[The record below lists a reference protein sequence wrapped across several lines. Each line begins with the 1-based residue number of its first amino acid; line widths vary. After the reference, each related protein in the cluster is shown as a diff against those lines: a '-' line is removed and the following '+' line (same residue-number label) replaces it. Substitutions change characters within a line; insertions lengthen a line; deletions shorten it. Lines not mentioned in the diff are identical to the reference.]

1 MLSLKYLVL
10 VAVFSI
16 TLFISTVDAEASSNP
31 DLFVS
36 AENSQFDNNFSGSMV
51 IEVVVTDQNL
61 RDIDEGKGEPD
72 VTINGKSLRMVQ
84 ATDGNWYAYFAH
96 VDKAQEAD
104 STVGLSGEGLDFGV
118 FCSRDTPSLVFG
130 IDLSETDGFSVPR
143 FASGSTD
150 GNAAFR
156 QCTDSMAGS
165 NLNNVVRNAKSI
177 NSNSNVPTG
186 QIGLDPAAWPLIQ
199 LYSFDDVVIR
209 YNPGGQT
216 QQVLLEY
223 DEMQNISFSID
234 RDSYPN
240 NAEVFLILNDF
251 QLNQDPTDEDSWTF
265 AVDTIPSTF
274 YQAFDNSGKD
284 AANGNSGLVNLIPN
298 LSNLGFENNGKLS
311 LDIGSIMKLKTNSD
325 QPDTSVNAGGSSNVY
340 SEIITLVEQ
349 GPNSGLFESYDS
361 SDQSVIGISSDAP
374 RGQTG
379 QITYDKKSISV
390 LTGFSTASVSLNN
403 ERVLTVG
410 NNESL
415 RPGTEYSVSL
425 IDSDQNLNTGAR
437 DHLDVF
443 RATAIIPSI
452 LIGHPVTLENTQNVL
467 FHATSPDGF
476 GDYVNSFVPDSNSDI
491 LIIDTSTTKNDS
503 FEMISV
509 NLGISTSSL
518 SSVLLDVSEL
528 NTHGTNW
535 INYDLRSF
543 ENDFGISD
551 FKDTSFVLS
560 FGALGASPITI
571 VDAGDIIS
579 SQGFVQIDNSD
590 VVDIL
595 AENGIVFLLVNFD
608 SSDDDV
614 GMLNISNEKN
624 KQPIVFDFFSFGLQN
639 DQSINNA
646 IYRFELEETRDNSS
660 IFEGTFEYAVTNQL
674 NMLDPDFIQTLQP
687 IDDEIKIIVTNRLTD
702 DDGITISY
710 SDLDGVGVST
720 ITSTKSDANTNSGI
734 VSTSSPSYRF
744 GQPVTLTLKD
754 PDLNLN
760 GDTVEIY
767 SVINDPNSPY
777 VDTVG
782 KDGQIL
788 LEIKLKDIRYKRCMV
803 DGVEHGGLGATGF
816 TLVETGPST
825 GIFEGVFKM
834 PSKIC
839 NKFGTGLIS
848 TAGGSLD
855 AKYHDSRDSFGNS
868 NIYSL
873 LKNKSVSPTNNPPR
887 LTSYDVIK
895 PHLGKIEEII
905 LSGSIDDHRR
915 GVPLSVVITIPDG
928 KSQNFNANISNNG
941 GYRSI
946 ISINQNSLV
955 GIYHIELSHNDSYVR
970 TISFEVSDPKLPDW
984 IKNNAKHW
992 SSDTVSDSKFID
1004 GINYLAD
1011 EGFLTKSGE
1020 SLSISERK
1028 LPDWIKNNAKWWAN
1042 NQISDEDFVKSI
1054 QYLIKKDIIRI

>member
-1 MLSLKYLVL
+1 MIALV
-10 VAVFSI
+10 
-16 TLFISTVDAEASSNP
+16 STADAEASNNP

-36 AENSQFDNNFSGSMV
+36 AENSQFSNHFSGSMV
-51 IEVVVTDQNL
+51 VEVVITDQNL
-61 RDIDEGKGEPD
+61 RDTDEGKGEPD

-96 VDKAQEAD
+96 VDKAQKAD
-104 STVGLSGEGLDFGV
+104 STVGLSGAGLDFGV
-118 FCSRDTPSLVFG
+118 FCSKDTPLSVFG

-143 FASGSTD
+143 YASGSTN
-150 GNAAFR
+150 GNSSLK
-156 QCTDSMAGS
+156 QCTDSPIGS

-177 NSNSNVPTG
+177 NSNPNVPSG
-186 QIGLDPAAWPLIQ
+186 QIGLDSEAWPLIQ

-216 QQVLLEY
+216 QQVSLEY
-223 DEMQNISFSID
+223 DEIQNISFSID

-240 NAEVFLILNDF
+240 NAEVFLSLSDF

-265 AVDTIPSTF
+265 AVGTVPSTF

-284 AANGNSGLVNLIPN
+284 AANGNLGLVNLIPN
-298 LSNLGFENNGKLS
+298 LSNLGFKNNGKLS
-311 LDIGSIMKLKTNSD
+311 LDLGSVMILKTNSD
-325 QPDTSVNAGGSSNVY
+325 QPTISVDADGSSNTY
-340 SEIITLVEQ
+340 SEIVTLVEQ

-361 SDQSVIGISSDAP
+361 SDQSVIGISNDAP

-379 QITYDKKSISV
+379 QITYNKKSTSV
-390 LTGFSTASVSLNN
+390 LTGFSTASVSLNK

-410 NNESL
+410 NDKFL
-415 RPGTEYSVSL
+415 RPGTEYDVSL
-425 IDSDQNLNTGAR
+425 IDPDQNLNTGNR

-443 RATAIIPSI
+443 RTTAIIPSI
-452 LIGHPVTLENTQNVL
+452 SIGTPVTLEGAHNVL
-467 FHATSPDGF
+467 FHTTPDGP
-476 GDYVNSFVPDSNSDI
+476 GEIANSFVPDSNSDR
-491 LIIDTSTTKNDS
+491 LIIDTSTVTNDS
-503 FEMISV
+503 FKMISV

-518 SSVLLDVSEL
+518 SSVLLDISEL

-551 FKDTSFVLS
+551 FSDTSFALS
-560 FGALGASPITI
+560 FGTLGTSSITI
-571 VDAGDIIS
+571 SDVGDITS
-579 SQGFVQIDNSD
+579 SQGFIQIDDSD

-595 AENGIVFLLVNFD
+595 AETGIVFLLINFD
-608 SSDDDV
+608 SSDDDDDDDDV

-624 KQPIVFDFFSFGLQN
+624 KQPIVFDFFSFGLRN
-639 DQSINNA
+639 DQSINNS
-646 IYRFELEETRDNSS
+646 IYRFELEETHDDSS
-660 IFEGTFEYAVTNQL
+660 VFEGTFEYVVTNQL
-674 NMLDPDFIQTLQP
+674 NILDSDFIQTLQP
-687 IDDEIKIIVTNRLTD
+687 IGDEIKIIVMNRLTD

-720 ITSTKSDANTNSGI
+720 ITSTKSDINTNSGV
-734 VSTSSPSYRF
+734 VSTSSTSYRF

-760 GDTVEIY
+760 SDTVEIY

-788 LEIKLKDIRYKRCMV
+788 LEVKLKDIRYKRCTV

-816 TLVETGPST
+816 TLVETGSST

-839 NKFGTGLIS
+839 NKSGTALIS

-855 AKYHDSRDSFGNS
+855 AKYHDSRDGSDNS

-873 LKNKSVSPTNNPPR
+873 LKNKTTSTSNIPPR

-905 LSGSIDDHRR
+905 LSGSVDNHRR
-915 GVPLSVVITIPDG
+915 GIPLTIIVITPDG
-928 KSQNFNANISNNG
+928 KSQNFGATISNNG

-946 ISINQNSLV
+946 ISINQNSMV
-955 GIYHIELSHNDSYVR
+955 GIYNVELSHNDLRVGA
-970 TISFEVSDPKLPDW
+970 TSFEVSDPKLPDW
-984 IKNNAKHW
+984 IKNNAKYW
-992 SSDTVSDSKFID
+992 SSDTLSNSKFID
-1004 GINYLAD
+1004 GINYLVD
-1011 EGFLTKSGE
+1011 EGFLIKSGTI
-1020 SLSISERK
+1020 LSVSDQE

-1042 NQISDEDFVKSI
+1042 DQISDEDFVKSI
-1054 QYLIKKDIIRI
+1054 QYLIKKGIVRI